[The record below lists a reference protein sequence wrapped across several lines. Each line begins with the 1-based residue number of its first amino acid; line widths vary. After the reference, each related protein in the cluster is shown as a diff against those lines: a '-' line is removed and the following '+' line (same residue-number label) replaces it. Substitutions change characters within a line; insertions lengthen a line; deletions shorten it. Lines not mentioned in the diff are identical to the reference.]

1 MGFGGL
7 AENFLAFVTA
17 AGPIGAAVWVLVP
30 IIGIWVAGFATAR
43 VRRPQARRKSFDVGG
58 RFDQFY
64 GAAMPRLKSGAVTLI
79 YAGYATLWLGAW
91 PVDPDLPW
99 LHLPWDSDI
108 AGGIAM
114 AVIAGLLIY
123 AATELLKALWFGLRW
138 LRLEGMGMRWHVS
151 DNGDAYRIV
160 WLRPSGEYLFDN
172 TIRDHRMQQELTA
185 IRERKKRFASSLA
198 GTAISLVVW
207 LIAPR
212 LLGQTYDWLS
222 PDIVATLN
230 QWDALSL
237 LSWLL
242 FLFFVIPKAAGLIA
256 ALADELVYRSGAQ
269 FIPGAKVL
277 GSRPVPLGRKQV
289 ETQKAHGN
297 ADFETAA
304 EAIRRMA
311 GQSEQ

>member
-1 MGFGGL
+1 
-7 AENFLAFVTA
+7 
-17 AGPIGAAVWVLVP
+17 
-30 IIGIWVAGFATAR
+30 
-43 VRRPQARRKSFDVGG
+43 VGG

-185 IRERKKRFASSLA
+185 IRERKKRIAGSLA
-198 GTAISLVVW
+198 ATAISLVVW
-207 LIAPR
+207 LIAPG

-277 GSRPVPLGRKQV
+277 GSRPVPLGRQQV